1 MQRKTGKIVIFSF
14 LILNVILRIIYQ
26 FVIRTRIPYTWWD
39 AHRYMHYPQK
49 IADHLA
55 DCFFFMNCFIAGYM
69 VFEEKH
75 YCNGIAEGRLKNKWR
90 YCAQICQIAGLAVYA
105 VLWLGFTDDLLL
117 PIDTPR
123 SYVSMLFY
131 EKLSERQWR
140 NRGYIYCK
148 NLAIIL
154 APAFMFFVLYC
165 IQFFRIKIWQKKV
178 GCFDKKWNTW
188 NIIYIIVFLL
198 VFCWTFEALRGF
210 DLLSKIPV
218 FSSFLREYYR
228 RNPPSI
234 PPSGVF

>member
-1 MQRKTGKIVIFSF
+1 
-14 LILNVILRIIYQ
+14 
-26 FVIRTRIPYTWWD
+26 
-39 AHRYMHYPQK
+39 
-49 IADHLA
+49 
-55 DCFFFMNCFIAGYM
+55 
-69 VFEEKH
+69 
-75 YCNGIAEGRLKNKWR
+75 
-90 YCAQICQIAGLAVYA
+90 
-105 VLWLGFTDDLLL
+105 
-117 PIDTPR
+117 
-123 SYVSMLFY
+123 MLFY

-140 NRGYIYCK
+140 NRGYIYCQ

-188 NIIYIIVFLL
+188 NIIYIIIFLL